1 MVGALGET
9 SDSHQ
14 TRSRHSEVPL
24 GSLDWV
30 RWKCEAA
37 INKPIHKQIHPAF
50 TQWEPLS
57 LRPPSNSIYAFSHSL
72 TSQQPEINS
81 GLSNPNLSP
90 FPLIGVGQAPGLCSK
105 EMQPR
110 DTGPALTFCG
120 NILRNP
126 EASLYHMTR
135 NIHINFSVHWLKHLV
150 STLLR
155 SFWNENTSSVLVD
168 NKDQEINNKLCSI
181 GDNVLISHL

>member
-90 FPLIGVGQAPGLCSK
+90 FPLIGVGQAPGLCK
-105 EMQPR
+105 K
-110 DTGPALTFCG
+110 G
-120 NILRNP
+120 N
-126 EASLYHMTR
+126 AAQG
-135 NIHINFSVHWLKHLV
+135 HWTSPH
-150 STLLR
+150 LLR
-155 SFWNENTSSVLVD
+155 EHSPEPWGLTLPHDKEHTHQLQCPLTKTSSKHTV
-168 NKDQEINNKLCSI
+168 KKLLKWKHKQRF
-181 GDNVLISHL
+181 GW